1 MDKEEKLTDS
11 VDHNLLGDDTD
22 NEPWEPQ
29 DSLGGKPMDQVI
41 NKDTTEKMTTVSYKG
56 GNTKSDDLDSES
68 PVQSSGSESEKVKN
82 DKESVQVT
90 QDQTSHIKETDN
102 KEDIHDKYLELV
114 AHNTR
119 LVDIL
124 RTTLEL
130 QADIFRRIT
139 RYLFP

>member
-1 MDKEEKLTDS
+1 
-11 VDHNLLGDDTD
+11 
-22 NEPWEPQ
+22 
-29 DSLGGKPMDQVI
+29 MDQVI

-102 KEDIHDKYLELV
+102 NEDIHDKYLELV